1 MSWFRRGRGGSGGHE
16 PDAEPGDDLTGV
28 EDEADLVDDEQDV
41 DDDEDIDGDEED
53 FDRADGPWD
62 VSEVDGQGER
72 LDLGGIWL
80 PHADQLEV
88 RLDMDEQSGLVT
100 AATVVLAGSAVQLQ
114 VFAAPRS
121 AGIWDEIREE
131 IAAGITRQGGTADTV
146 RGAFG
151 RELLAQIPVRSP
163 DGQATL
169 QTTRFIGV
177 DGPRWFLRAVFHGPA
192 AYQPEAAQA
201 LEDLVRGVVVVRG
214 ADAMAPRDLL
224 PLQLPEQARL
234 ALEQGAEQSEE
245 ETPQREPLRP
255 FERGPELT
263 EVR

>member
-1 MSWFRRGRGGSGGHE
+1 VSRFRRGRGGSGGQE
-16 PDAEPGDDLTGV
+16 PGADSDAGPGDDLTGI
-28 EDEADLVDDEQDV
+28 DDDADLTEDGQDV
-41 DDDEDIDGDEED
+41 AADEED
-53 FDRADGPWD
+53 FDRGGGPWD
-62 VSEVDGQGER
+62 VEEVEGQGER

-100 AATVVLAGSAVQLQ
+100 AATVVLGGSAVQLQ
-114 VFAAPRS
+114 AFAAPRS

-146 RGAFG
+146 RGMFG

-163 DGQATL
+163 DGRATL

-177 DGPRWFLRAVFHGPA
+177 DGPRWFLRAVVHGPA
-192 AYQPEAAQA
+192 AYQPEAAQP

-224 PLQLPEQARL
+224 PLRLPEQARQAL
-234 ALEQGAEQSEE
+234 APGAEEPAEE
-245 ETPQREPLRP
+245 APQREPLRP
-255 FERGPELT
+255 FERGPEIT

>member
-1 MSWFRRGRGGSGGHE
+1 MSWFRRGRGGSGGQE
-16 PDAEPGDDLTGV
+16 PDAEPGDDLTGIV
-28 EDEADLVDDEQDV
+28 DEADEADAE
-41 DDDEDIDGDEED
+41 DEDELDAAADEDD
-53 FDRADGPWD
+53 FDRVGGPWD
-62 VSEVDGQGER
+62 VEEVDGQAER

-80 PHADQLEV
+80 PHAEQLEV

-100 AATVVLAGSAVQLQ
+100 AATVVLGGSAVQLQ
-114 VFAAPRS
+114 AFAAPRS

-146 RGAFG
+146 RGTFG

-163 DGQATL
+163 DGRATL

-224 PLQLPEQARL
+224 PLRLPEQARQ
-234 ALEQGAEQSEE
+234 ALDQGAEEAEE
-245 ETPQREPLRP
+245 ETPQRDPLRP
-255 FERGPELT
+255 FERGPEIT

>member
-1 MSWFRRGRGGSGGHE
+1 VSWFRRARGGSGGQE
-16 PDAEPGDDLTGV
+16 PGAEPGDDLTGI
-28 EDEADLVDDEQDV
+28 EDDLDEADLAEDELDDAG
-41 DDDEDIDGDEED
+41 DDDA
-53 FDRADGPWD
+53 FDRSGGPWD
-62 VSEVDGQGER
+62 VAEVDEQDER

-80 PHADQLEV
+80 PHAEQLEV
-88 RLDMDEQSGLVT
+88 RLDMDEQSGMVT
-100 AATVVLAGSAVQLQ
+100 AATVVLGGSAVQLQ

-121 AGIWDEIREE
+121 SGIWDEIREE

-163 DGQATL
+163 DGRATL

-177 DGPRWFLRAVFHGPA
+177 DGPRWFLRAVFHGAA
-192 AYQPEAAQA
+192 AYEPEAAQA

-214 ADAMAPRDLL
+214 AEAMAPRDLL
-224 PLQLPEQARL
+224 PLRLPEQARQEL
-234 ALEQGAEQSEE
+234 GQEGEE
-245 ETPQREPLRP
+245 GDRETPQREPLRP
-255 FERGPELT
+255 FERGPEIT